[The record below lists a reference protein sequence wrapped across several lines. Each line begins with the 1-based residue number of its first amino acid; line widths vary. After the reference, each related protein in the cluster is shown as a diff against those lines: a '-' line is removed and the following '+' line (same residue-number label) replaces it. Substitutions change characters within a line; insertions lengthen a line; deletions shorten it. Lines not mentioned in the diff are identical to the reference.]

1 MACSAYMGIYLRE
14 QGGSII
20 ELMRRITAF
29 VVILVGAIGPS
40 LLFAGGE
47 EPSQQPS
54 AQERLNQVL
63 DSEGGTTV
71 YKDRKGNV
79 ESTINLPGGEQIIT
93 VQPPQGAGIN
103 LGPPLQLHNQTLQFP
118 PPPPVPALPP
128 PPDFPQRAR

>member
-1 MACSAYMGIYLRE
+1 MGICLRE

-20 ELMRRITAF
+20 ELMHRITAF
-29 VVILVGAIGPS
+29 VIILVGAIGPS

-63 DSEGGTTV
+63 GSEGGTTV
-71 YKDRKGNV
+71 YKDRKGSV
-79 ESTINLPGGEQIIT
+79 ESTITLPGGEQIIT

-103 LGPPLQLHNQTLQFP
+103 LGPPLQLHNQTLRFP
-118 PPPPVPALPP
+118 PQLPNPALPP
-128 PPDFPQRAR
+128 PPDFPQRARQP

>member
-1 MACSAYMGIYLRE
+1 ME
-14 QGGSII
+14 F
-20 ELMRRITAF
+20 MRRITAF
-29 VVILVGAIGPS
+29 VVILVWTIGPS
-40 LLFAGGE
+40 LSIAGGDA
-47 EPSQQPS
+47 PSQQPS

-103 LGPPLQLHNQTLQFP
+103 LGPPLQLNNQTLRFP
-118 PPPPVPALPP
+118 PQPPVPALPP
-128 PPDFPQRAR
+128 PPDFSQRAR

>member
-1 MACSAYMGIYLRE
+1 M
-14 QGGSII
+14 
-20 ELMRRITAF
+20 ELMRWITAF
-29 VVILVGAIGPS
+29 VVILVGTIGPS
-40 LLFAGGE
+40 LSIAGGE

-79 ESTINLPGGEQIIT
+79 ESTITLPGGEHIIT

-103 LGPPLQLHNQTLQFP
+103 LGPPLQLHNQTLRFP
-118 PPPPVPALPP
+118 SQPAVPALPP

>member
-1 MACSAYMGIYLRE
+1 MDRVVVCLIIILGT
-14 QGGSII
+14 GSP
-20 ELMRRITAF
+20 
-29 VVILVGAIGPS
+29 GWS
-40 LLFAGGE
+40 LAGGE

-103 LGPPLQLHNQTLQFP
+103 LGPPLQLNNQTLQFP
-118 PPPPVPALPP
+118 PQPPVPALPP

>member
-1 MACSAYMGIYLRE
+1 MDRVVVCL
-14 QGGSII
+14 II
-20 ELMRRITAF
+20 
-29 VVILVGAIGPS
+29 ILGTGWPDSS
-40 LLFAGGE
+40 LAGGE
-47 EPSQQPS
+47 GPSQQPS

-63 DSEGGTTV
+63 DAEGGTTV

-103 LGPPLQLHNQTLQFP
+103 LGPPLQLNNQTLRFP
-118 PPPPVPALPP
+118 PQAPVPALPP

>member
-1 MACSAYMGIYLRE
+1 M
-14 QGGSII
+14 
-20 ELMRRITAF
+20 ELMCRITAF
-29 VVILVGAIGPS
+29 VVILVGTIAPS

-47 EPSQQPS
+47 EPAQQPS

-63 DSEGGTTV
+63 NSEGGTTI

-118 PPPPVPALPP
+118 PQPPVPALPP

>member
-1 MACSAYMGIYLRE
+1 M
-14 QGGSII
+14 

-29 VVILVGAIGPS
+29 VVILVGTIGPS
-40 LLFAGGE
+40 LLHAGE
-47 EPSQQPS
+47 DAPSQQPS

-71 YKDRKGNV
+71 YKDQKGNV
-79 ESTINLPGGEQIIT
+79 ESTINLPGGEHIIT

-118 PPPPVPALPP
+118 PQPPVPALPP

>member
-1 MACSAYMGIYLRE
+1 M
-14 QGGSII
+14 
-20 ELMRRITAF
+20 ELMRRITGLVA
-29 VVILVGAIGPS
+29 ILLGTIGPN
-40 LLFAGGE
+40 LLLAGGE

-54 AQERLNQVL
+54 AQERLKQVL
-63 DSEGGTTV
+63 DSEGGTIV

-103 LGPPLQLHNQTLQFP
+103 LGPPLQLNNQPLRFP
-118 PPPPVPALPP
+118 PQPPVPALPP

>member
-1 MACSAYMGIYLRE
+1 MDRVAVCL
-14 QGGSII
+14 II
-20 ELMRRITAF
+20 
-29 VVILVGAIGPS
+29 ILGTGWPGWS
-40 LLFAGGE
+40 LAGGE

-54 AQERLNQVL
+54 ARERLNQVL

-103 LGPPLQLHNQTLQFP
+103 LGPPLQLNNQTLRFP
-118 PPPPVPALPP
+118 PQAPTPALPP

>member
-1 MACSAYMGIYLRE
+1 MERVVVCL
-14 QGGSII
+14 II
-20 ELMRRITAF
+20 IF
-29 VVILVGAIGPS
+29 GAGWPS
-40 LLFAGGE
+40 LLLAGGE

-103 LGPPLQLHNQTLQFP
+103 LGPPLQLNNQTLRFP
-118 PPPPVPALPP
+118 PQPPVPALPP
-128 PPDFPQRAR
+128 PPDFPQRARQP

>member
-1 MACSAYMGIYLRE
+1 MD
-14 QGGSII
+14 
-20 ELMRRITAF
+20 LMRRISVLVA
-29 VVILVGAIGPS
+29 ILVGTIGPS

-63 DSEGGTTV
+63 DSEGGTIV

-103 LGPPLQLHNQTLQFP
+103 LGPPLQLNNQILQFP
-118 PPPPVPALPP
+118 PQPPVPALPP

>member
-1 MACSAYMGIYLRE
+1 MD
-14 QGGSII
+14 
-20 ELMRRITAF
+20 LMRRISVLVA
-29 VVILVGAIGPS
+29 ILVGTIGPS
-40 LLFAGGE
+40 LLLAAGE

-63 DSEGGTTV
+63 DSEGGTIV

-79 ESTINLPGGEQIIT
+79 ESTINLPSGEQIIT

-103 LGPPLQLHNQTLQFP
+103 LGPPLQLNNQTLQFP
-118 PPPPVPALPP
+118 PQPPVPALPP

>member
-1 MACSAYMGIYLRE
+1 MDRVVVCL
-14 QGGSII
+14 II
-20 ELMRRITAF
+20 
-29 VVILVGAIGPS
+29 ILGTGWPGWS
-40 LLFAGGE
+40 LAGGE

-54 AQERLNQVL
+54 AQERLKQVL

-103 LGPPLQLHNQTLQFP
+103 LGPPLQLNNQTLRFP
-118 PPPPVPALPP
+118 PQPPGSALPP

>member
-1 MACSAYMGIYLRE
+1 M
-14 QGGSII
+14 

-29 VVILVGAIGPS
+29 VVILVGTIGAS

-47 EPSQQPS
+47 APSQQPS

-103 LGPPLQLHNQTLQFP
+103 LGPPLQLRK
-118 PPPPVPALPP
+118 V
-128 PPDFPQRAR
+128 